1 MVSAG
6 QYNSPLS
13 STLATIRGASM
24 RQLIQY
30 SKYIQYSK
38 SIQISSPL
46 LSGISTLEAAAATLT
61 GKDNKKERAAKGK
74 EVAELKAE
82 QYHGCSKSTQKLHKV
97 CLC

>member
-1 MVSAG
+1 MITFITHRVQKARYCTNILQNLQS
-6 QYNSPLS
+6 
-13 STLATIRGASM
+13 
-24 RQLIQY
+24 
-30 SKYIQYSK
+30 
-38 SIQISSPL
+38 L

-82 QYHGCSKSTQKLHKV
+82 QYHGCLKSTQKLHTV